1 MRKKSVHPPAHILL
15 LFVLLLLLLFSGQQA
30 ENVKKP
36 GPGVTPKVPG
46 FSQVFSG
53 ITPRTLDA
61 GDRRGFLPALLF
73 SWPYVSYC
81 CWGAPLLFC
90 CY

>member
-53 ITPRTLDA
+53 ITRTLLSGRAAA
-61 GDRRGFLPALLF
+61 GDRRGFLPGLPQLPLILIVVQLALR
-73 SWPYVSYC
+73 
-81 CWGAPLLFC
+81 
-90 CY
+90 